1 MALVSLIKNTPNVFM
16 LLKCY
21 FKGGARGCVKKLGGG
36 KTHFLQGE
44 RIGDQSKL
52 AELTIL
58 RGEGD
63 HKNITE
69 PYLS

>member
-1 MALVSLIKNTPNVFM
+1 MREEI
-16 LLKCY
+16 
-21 FKGGARGCVKKLGGG
+21 GGG
-36 KTHFLQGE
+36 KHFLQGE

-52 AELTIL
+52 AELTVL

-69 PYLS
+69 TYLS